1 MSIILNNYL
10 SIKNKQIFKFH
21 GKKANS
27 VNKYCGARTL
37 VRVESKMGRAHAS
50 LQLILDLRSANLK
63 SQIGSVFGFVVHTVS
78 TTAIQL
84 CYFGVKTA
92 TGSTGINRHAVLP

>member
-1 MSIILNNYL
+1 M
-10 SIKNKQIFKFH
+10 
-21 GKKANS
+21 
-27 VNKYCGARTL
+27 

-63 SQIGSVFGFVVHTVS
+63 SQIGSVFGLVVHTVS